1 MYSSG
6 ATGVFHDPWAVSC
19 VDLGQNR
26 VNYGYGVEAPKRSHA
41 SSQSTLYDW
50 LIAEAVC

>member
-1 MYSSG
+1 M
-6 ATGVFHDPWAVSC
+6 VFHDPWAVSLHILFQLPSTLSC

-41 SSQSTLYDW
+41 SSQSTLY
-50 LIAEAVC
+50 V